1 MTAQYKYQELTGRII
16 GAATEVHSHLG
27 SGFQEVV
34 YQRAL
39 AIELDIRKIDFVR
52 EMEMPLKYKGFD
64 IGIRRV
70 DFFIEEKIMLEI
82 KAVIQLENVH
92 LAQAINYLEAY
103 GMEIGLLINFGS
115 PSLQFKRVM
124 KPQRNHSP
132 S

>member
-1 MTAQYKYQELTGRII
+1 
-16 GAATEVHSHLG
+16 
-27 SGFQEVV
+27 
-34 YQRAL
+34 
-39 AIELDIRKIDFVR
+39 
-52 EMEMPLKYKGFD
+52 
-64 IGIRRV
+64 
-70 DFFIEEKIMLEI
+70 MLEI

-132 S
+132 SRNHKKS